1 MKRGLALAT
10 LFVLFQLIAM
20 PLAAEPRMPSPRPML
35 GADDLAW
42 VAQQGNLR
50 IGIAGQRK
58 PLAYLAQDGEMVGTH
73 PGFARLVGEKLGV
86 DVTLVPGN
94 AVTLE
99 SRLREGELDA
109 VIMTVQH
116 PASAPNL
123 RFTDSF
129 MSLNY
134 GLFANADDASVQ
146 RLSDLEHKRVALIAG
161 DSHQYSLLD
170 PVQSFQPIP
179 VRSVSE
185 AVNSILAGEA
195 DAFFAPMPVISDYLR
210 AGLIDQLSLVTVLN
224 NQPAEVAFA
233 VASDNL
239 RLQRILDAGVESIS
253 GNESRAVQGKWI
265 AFELPGVDA
274 ENQVTVTPQEQAW
287 LKRHPDLRVAY
298 RTDWP
303 PFEFAEDGRPTGL
316 VPDLVGQLADGLD
329 VRFATRTLD
338 DWSKAEAMLEDG
350 EIDIL
355 PALPRTPRREKL
367 FLFTRA
373 YLSLPIAMVIR
384 DDGRFIGDL
393 RELRDERVGVV
404 RQQASHEYLL
414 INHPELNLY
423 PVDNLE
429 EGLLALS
436 NGDLDVMVT
445 HIPGVSYTVA
455 HLGLSNLRITSITPY
470 QYELRLAVR
479 RDEPEL
485 LRILNKGLGAIEKK
499 DYDTIYN
506 RWIHLDIE
514 QDIDYTVV
522 RRVVLIAVVVVLIF
536 LYWNRKLS
544 REVDER
550 IRSEDALR
558 RSEDELRAAKLE
570 AEQLAREAESANRAK
585 SEFLANMSHEIRTP
599 MNAVMGYSELLES
612 GVTDPRQR
620 GYIESIKAGS
630 RSLLTLINDILDLS
644 RIEAGKMRLE
654 FGPLDLKRL
663 LEDVR
668 RIFEMRAKARGLT
681 LSVTLAED
689 MPRAMVLD
697 ETRLRQV
704 LFNLVGNAIKFTHE
718 GEVSLRAHTERCHSD
733 DSGDECQLVIE
744 VSDTGIGIPEDQQK
758 RIFDAFEQQEGQSN
772 RQYGGTGLGLAIS
785 RKLAR
790 MMGGDLTVTSTLD
803 EGSCFRLVLHD
814 VETSTTGPDTRD
826 EGAPNLLFQNG
837 LVLVVDDN
845 RMNRQLVRDMLEPVG
860 LKVIEAEDGGQAL
873 SVSRECQPGVVLM
886 DIRMPVMDGF
896 TCRRTMHEDE
906 NLAHIPVIA
915 LTASVMP
922 GDAYRIEEAGF
933 DGFLQKPVSRQVL
946 MEELARFLDHERRA
960 PEQGEGDEPEDD
972 MVLNDVTNRYLRRRL
987 KADLQR
993 TFTEEWEGL
1002 RGGGDPEQ
1010 LSAFAQ
1016 RLQEWGKR
1024 YRVKEVVEYGRDL
1037 QADVDAFEL
1046 DSLDDRLEAFPDLLS
1061 EDATADSDR

>member
-1 MKRGLALAT
+1 MIRRLALAT
-10 LFVLFQLIAM
+10 LIALCQLVVTPAQ
-20 PLAAEPRMPSPRPML
+20 AEPRLSSPLPVL
-35 GADDLAW
+35 GAEDLDWLAKQ
-42 VAQQGNLR
+42 ASLR

-73 PGFARLVGEKLGV
+73 PGFARLVGEKLGI
-86 DVTLVPGN
+86 DVTLVPG
-94 AVTLE
+94 APVTLE

-109 VIMTVQH
+109 IITTIQPPV
-116 PASAPNL
+116 SAPNL
-123 RFTDSF
+123 LFTDSV

-134 GLFANADDASVQ
+134 GLFANAEDASVQ
-146 RLSDLEHKRVALIAG
+146 RLSDLERKRVALIAG
-161 DSHQYSLLD
+161 DSHQYVLLD
-170 PVQSFQPIP
+170 TIDSFRPIP

-185 AVNSILAGEA
+185 AVNSILSGRA

-210 AGLIDQLSLVTVLN
+210 AGLIDRLSLVTVLN

-233 VASDNL
+233 VSADNE
-239 RLQRILDAGVESIS
+239 RLQRILNAGVEAIT
-253 GNESRAVQGKWI
+253 GNESRAIQNKWI
-265 AFELPGVDA
+265 AYELPGADG
-274 ENQVTVTPQEQAW
+274 ENEVAITEDEQAW
-287 LKRHPDLRVAY
+287 LKRHPDLRIAF

-303 PFEFAEDGRPTGL
+303 PFEFVEDDRPSGL
-316 VPDLVGQLADGLD
+316 VPDLVDTLGESLN
-329 VRFATRTLD
+329 VRFATRTFS
-338 DWSKAEAMLEDG
+338 DWSKAETMLEDG
-350 EIDIL
+350 EIDII
-355 PALPRTPRREKL
+355 PALPRTPRRENL

-373 YLSLPIAMVIR
+373 YLSLPIALVIR
-384 DDGRFIGDL
+384 DDGRFVGDL

-404 RQQASHEYLL
+404 RQHASHEYLL

-429 EGLLALS
+429 DGLLALS

-485 LRILNKGLGAIEKK
+485 LRILNKGLGAIDKSS
-499 DYDTIYN
+499 YDTIYN

-612 GVTDPRQR
+612 SVTDNRQR

-654 FGPLDLKRL
+654 FGALDLKRL

-668 RIFEMRAKARGLT
+668 RIFEMRARARGLT
-681 LSVTLAED
+681 LTVSLSED

-718 GEVSLRAHTERCHSD
+718 GEVSLTAHTERCHSAE
-733 DSGDECQLVIE
+733 SGDECQLVIE
-744 VSDTGIGIPEDQQK
+744 VKDTGIGIADDQLA

-785 RKLAR
+785 RKLVR
-790 MMGGDLTVTSTLD
+790 MMGGELSVTSKPD
-803 EGSCFRLVLHD
+803 EGSCFRVVLHD
-814 VETSTTGPDTRD
+814 VETSSASPETQSEDNPGFVFDGD
-826 EGAPNLLFQNG
+826 V
-837 LVLVVDDN
+837 VLVVDDN
-845 RMNRQLVRDMLEPVG
+845 QINRQLVRDMLEPAG
-860 LKVIEAEDGGQAL
+860 LKLIEAEDGGQAL
-873 SVSRECQPGVVLM
+873 TVARECQPDAVLM

-896 TCRRTMHEDE
+896 SCRRAMHEDE
-906 NLAHIPVIA
+906 ALAHIPVIA

-922 GDAYRIEEAGF
+922 GDASRIQEAGF
-933 DGFLQKPVSRQVL
+933 DGFLQKPVSRFVL
-946 MEELARFLDHERRA
+946 MRELARFLDHQFEEA
-960 PEQGEGDEPEDD
+960 ADHDHADEEP
-972 MVLNDVTNRYLRRRL
+972 VLESVTNRYQRRRL
-987 KADLQR
+987 ARDLQQQ
-993 TFTEEWEGL
+993 FAADWEGM
-1002 RGGGDPEQ
+1002 RGSGDPEQ
-1010 LSAFAQ
+1010 LAEFANN
-1016 RLQEWGKR
+1016 LVSWGKR
-1024 YRVKEVVEYGRDL
+1024 YRVLEVVEYGRELLTDI
-1037 QADVDAFEL
+1037 DAFDL
-1046 DSLDDRLEAFPDLLS
+1046 DSVHDRLEAFPDLL
-1061 EDATADSDR
+1061 TADTPTT

>member
-1 MKRGLALAT
+1 MIRHFALALLA
-10 LFVLFQLIAM
+10 LLACVLTGPSI
-20 PLAAEPRMPSPRPML
+20 AEPRLESPHPVL
-35 GADDLAW
+35 GVADLDWLG
-42 VAQQGNLR
+42 QQDSLK

-58 PLAYLAQDGEMVGTH
+58 PLAFLAPDGEMAGTH
-73 PGFARLVGEKLGV
+73 PAFARLVGGKLGI
-86 DVTLVPGN
+86 DVTLVPG
-94 AVTLE
+94 APVSLE
-99 SRLREGELDA
+99 ARLKDGELDA
-109 VIMTVQH
+109 IITTRQPPV
-116 PASAPNL
+116 SAPGL
-123 RFTDSF
+123 LFTDPV

-134 GLFANADDASVQ
+134 GLFANAEDASVQ
-146 RLSDLEHKRVALIAG
+146 RLSDLEHKRIALIAG
-161 DSHQYSLLD
+161 DAHQYMLLD
-170 PVQSFQPIP
+170 AVDSFRPIP

-185 AVNSILAGEA
+185 AVNSILSGRA

-233 VASDNL
+233 VAAGNE
-239 RLQRILDAGVESIS
+239 RLQRILNAGVEAIS
-253 GNESRAVQGKWI
+253 GSESRNIQQQWI
-265 AFELPGVDA
+265 SFELPGVDT
-274 ENQVTVTPQEQAW
+274 ENDLSVSTQERTW
-287 LKRHPDLRVAY
+287 LKDHPDLRIAY

-303 PFEFAEDGRPTGL
+303 PFEFVEDERASGL
-316 VPDLVGQLADGLD
+316 VPDLVNNLAERLD
-329 VRFATRTLD
+329 VRFDSRTID
-338 DWSKAEAMLEDG
+338 DWSRAETMLQEG
-350 EIDIL
+350 EIDVI
-355 PALPRTPRREKL
+355 PALPRTPRRENL

-373 YLSLPIAMVIR
+373 YLSLPIALVIR
-384 DDGRFIGDL
+384 EDGRFVGDL

-404 RQQASHEYLL
+404 RQHASHEYLL
-414 INHPELNLY
+414 INHPELNIF

-429 EGLLALS
+429 QGLLDLS

-455 HLGLSNLRITSITPY
+455 RLGLSNLRITSITPY

-485 LRILNKGLGAIEKK
+485 LRILNKGLGAISKQE
-499 DYDTIYN
+499 YDNIYN

-570 AEQLAREAESANRAK
+570 AEKLAREAESANRAK

-599 MNAVMGYSELLES
+599 MNAVMGYSELLEGS
-612 GVTDPRQR
+612 VTDPRQR

-654 FGPLDLKRL
+654 FGPLDLQRL

-681 LSVTLAED
+681 LDVSLSDD
-689 MPRAMVLD
+689 MPAAMVLD

-718 GEVSLRAHTERCHSD
+718 GGIRLSAHTVRCHTD

-744 VSDTGIGIPEDQQK
+744 VQDTGIGIPEDQQA

-785 RKLAR
+785 RKLVR
-790 MMGGDLTVTSTLD
+790 MMGGELSVTSTSG
-803 EGSCFRLVLHD
+803 EGSCFRVVLHD
-814 VETSTTGPDTRD
+814 VETSSAGPDTQG
-826 EGAPNLLFQNG
+826 EGGPGFTFAGGQ
-837 LVLVVDDN
+837 VLVVDDN
-845 RMNRQLVRDMLEPVG
+845 QINRQLVRDMLEPAG
-860 LKVIEAEDGGQAL
+860 LRVIDASDGAQAL
-873 SVSRECQPGVVLM
+873 TVARERQPDAVLM
-886 DIRMPVMDGF
+886 DIRMPIMDGF
-896 TCRRTMHEDE
+896 ACRKAMHDDE
-906 NLAHIPVIA
+906 ALAHIPVVA

-922 GDAYRIEEAGF
+922 GDASRIKDAGF
-933 DGFLQKPVSRQVL
+933 DGFLQKPVSRHVL
-946 MEELARFLDHERRA
+946 MQELARFLDHELNL
-960 PEQGEGDEPEDD
+960 EEEELDEDDEP
-972 MVLNDVTNRYLRRRL
+972 VLYTITNRYQRRRL
-987 KADLQR
+987 ARDLQD
-993 TFTEEWEGL
+993 TFAEDWESM
-1002 RGGGDPEQ
+1002 RGSGDPEQ
-1010 LSAFAQ
+1010 LSDFAG
-1016 RLQEWGKR
+1016 RLVEWGKR
-1024 YRVKEVVEYGRDL
+1024 YRVLEVVEYGREL
-1037 QADVDAFEL
+1037 LSDVESFDL
-1046 DSLDDRLEAFPDLLS
+1046 DSVHDRLEAFPELLG
-1061 EDATADSDR
+1061 DQPATT